1 VQPKES
7 RPAKEPALSCYDETC
22 VPRSDYCMVRK
33 EEMIKGRY
41 LRTLS
46 DAWSVPAGTLARVE
60 TVGRT
65 WQGEFVFTV
74 RWLNGRIGTQSR
86 PVSDRS
92 LNLWEQDLARFEAA
106 SKEEAAAVKA
116 AALTLEHSKL
126 KPSVGDTRRFSK
138 IKMTNFDQL
147 SLFTLEDL

>member
-1 VQPKES
+1 MRTNRRCPLL
-7 RPAKEPALSCYDETC
+7 RRDTC
-22 VPRSDYCMVRK
+22 AQNRSLYVRK

-46 DAWSVPAGTLARVE
+46 NAWSVPAGTLARVE

-74 RWLNGRIGTQSR
+74 RWLNWRIKTQSR

-92 LNLWEQDLARFEAA
+92 LNLWEQDLAQFEVV
-106 SKEEAAAVKA
+106 SREETACRQGCCSYSRSFKAKAVGWRY
-116 AALTLEHSKL
+116 SQ
-126 KPSVGDTRRFSK
+126 
-138 IKMTNFDQL
+138 IQ
-147 SLFTLEDL
+147 

>member
-1 VQPKES
+1 MQPKES
-7 RPAKEPALSCYDETC
+7 RQCEGTGAVHCYDETR
-22 VPRSDYCMVRK
+22 VPRTDHCMVRK

-74 RWLNGRIGTQSR
+74 RWLNWRIGTKSR

-92 LNLWEQDLARFEAA
+92 LNLWEQDLAQFEVV
-106 SKEEAAAVKA
+106 SREETAAVKA
-116 AALTLEHSKL
+116 AALYSRSFKA
-126 KPSVGDTRRFSK
+126 KAVGWRYSQ
-138 IKMTNFDQL
+138 IQ
-147 SLFTLEDL
+147 

>member
-1 VQPKES
+1 
-7 RPAKEPALSCYDETC
+7 
-22 VPRSDYCMVRK
+22 MVRK

-74 RWLNGRIGTQSR
+74 RWLNWRIGTQSR

-92 LNLWEQDLARFEAA
+92 LTSG
-106 SKEEAAAVKA
+106 SKTLHSLRSSAEKKLLPSRLMLYSRSFKAKAVGWRY
-116 AALTLEHSKL
+116 SQ
-126 KPSVGDTRRFSK
+126 
-138 IKMTNFDQL
+138 IQ
-147 SLFTLEDL
+147 

>member
-1 VQPKES
+1 MQPKES

-22 VPRSDYCMVRK
+22 VPEAITVWLPK

-92 LNLWEQDLARFEAA
+92 LNLWEQDLARFEAV

-138 IKMTNFDQL
+138 IKMTNLDQL